1 MQLPE
6 LCFNGDFAYGAPLPH
21 VPNPC
26 LYIEGFGALGLP
38 LNEREAK
45 HVLNHFT
52 HAAESDSNAICS
64 IDASQVSFQNPA
76 WQSALT
82 EIAKNVCTLLGAV
95 FPLDGPACEFQ
106 TLSLCVPGTWSVT
119 LESG

>member
-6 LCFNGDFAYGAPLPH
+6 LRFNGDFAYGAPLH
-21 VPNPC
+21 RAPNPC
-26 LYIEGFGALGLP
+26 IYIEGFGALGLP
-38 LNEREAK
+38 LNEREAN
-45 HVLNHFT
+45 HLLNHFT
-52 HAAESDSNAICS
+52 HTAENDGNPICS
-64 IDASQVSFQNPA
+64 IDASQVSFKNTE
-76 WQSALT
+76 WKSALT
-82 EIAKNVCTLLGAV
+82 EITKNVCTSLGAA